1 MNRSSGLANIGK
13 PYLVQKYKN
22 LLNTGTKRKAELS
35 MKTNELND
43 KVKDLILNL
52 SNGGADEEEIQKLNY
67 LNNDYWDD
75 VTEKRYELLEEADVL
90 AKENDYYAKS
100 ELESIKADIRSYDV
114 LLQNK
119 NKLQR
124 IGYETFLKYEESGR
138 I

>member
-1 MNRSSGLANIGK
+1 MNRRSGLANIGK

-90 AKENDYYAKS
+90 AGENDYYAKS

>member
-1 MNRSSGLANIGK
+1 MNRRSGLANIGK

-124 IGYETFLKYEESGR
+124 IGYETFLKYEETGR

>member
-1 MNRSSGLANIGK
+1 
-13 PYLVQKYKN
+13 
-22 LLNTGTKRKAELS
+22 

-43 KVKDLILNL
+43 KVKGLILNL
-52 SNGGADEEEIQKLNY
+52 SNEEADEEEIQKLNY
-67 LNNDYWDD
+67 LSDEYWND

-90 AKENDYYAKS
+90 SGENDYYAKS

-119 NKLQR
+119 SKLQR

>member
-1 MNRSSGLANIGK
+1 
-13 PYLVQKYKN
+13 
-22 LLNTGTKRKAELS
+22 
-35 MKTNELND
+35 MKTNELNE

-52 SNGGADEEEIQKLNY
+52 SHEGADEEELQKLNY
-67 LNNDYWDD
+67 LSDEYWNE

-90 AKENDYYAKS
+90 AGENDYYAKS
-100 ELESIKADIRSYDV
+100 ELESIKADIKSYDV

-119 NKLQR
+119 SKLQR

>member
-1 MNRSSGLANIGK
+1 
-13 PYLVQKYKN
+13 
-22 LLNTGTKRKAELS
+22 

-100 ELESIKADIRSYDV
+100 ELVSIKADIRSYDV

>member
-1 MNRSSGLANIGK
+1 MNRRSGLANIGK

-75 VTEKRYELLEEADVL
+75 VTEKRYELLEEAYVL